1 MNDYEIRWLP
11 RDKTLIV
18 RLQWSLFLQRLD
30 QTLVFDS
37 LSDRLSSLVP
47 KQRWLGICQ
56 DPLLFYAVDPSNFP
70 ENRLEGLLG
79 QVQ

>member
-18 RLQWSLFLQRLD
+18 RLQWPLFLQRLD
-30 QTLVFDS
+30 QTLVFDF

-47 KQRWLGICQ
+47 KQR
-56 DPLLFYAVDPSNFP
+56 
-70 ENRLEGLLG
+70 
-79 QVQ
+79 